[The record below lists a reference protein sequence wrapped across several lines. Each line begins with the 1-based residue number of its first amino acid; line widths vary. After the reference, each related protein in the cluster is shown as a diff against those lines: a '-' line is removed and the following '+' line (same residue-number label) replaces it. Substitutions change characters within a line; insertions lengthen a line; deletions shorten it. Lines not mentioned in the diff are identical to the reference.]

1 MSNWLGISAV
11 TAAFGQKIA
20 TALQAVP
27 HLSASPELRW
37 GRPVSDPNFVGANVF
52 LYRASP
58 NAARR
63 NDDLATRSQGGV
75 VLQQPQLS
83 LDLDYLI
90 SFHGEETSLEPQR
103 LMGSVIASLHASPVL
118 LPGDVQTAGATLG
131 PALSPA
137 VADQIAPDSPIR
149 LTLQAL
155 NLESFY
161 RIWSLFTQV
170 PYALS
175 VAYTASALMLQADLT
190 PVRSGLVLERVIS
203 ANLEEAAAR
212 LQGPK

>member
-1 MSNWLGISAV
+1 
-11 TAAFGQKIA
+11 
-20 TALQAVP
+20 
-27 HLSASPELRW
+27 
-37 GRPVSDPNFVGANVF
+37 
-52 LYRASP
+52 
-58 NAARR
+58 
-63 NDDLATRSQGGV
+63 
-75 VLQQPQLS
+75 
-83 LDLDYLI
+83 
-90 SFHGEETSLEPQR
+90 
-103 LMGSVIASLHASPVL
+103 
-118 LPGDVQTAGATLG
+118 
-131 PALSPA
+131 